1 MKIKFW
7 GTRGS
12 IATPEP
18 EYMKYG
24 GNTACIEVRTA
35 DGGLI
40 ILDAGT
46 GIRRLGVSLLE
57 DESIQRQ
64 GSIIISHYHW
74 DHIQGF
80 PFFAPLY
87 SKDWSF
93 TVYGQFKVDGR
104 LTNALSGQMGNLYFP
119 VDMEAFGADLKFVE
133 IIEQDIQ
140 IGGTLVTSRAL
151 NHPQGNLGFRFQDG
165 AGIMAYVTDTEHFE
179 DRLDE
184 RVLELAKD
192 ADVLIYDAQ
201 YTPEQYVN
209 HRGWGHSTWKA
220 GIELARAANVTT
232 LVLFHHDPAATDEKI
247 DALLEK
253 ARAEFPNT
261 LAASRDLELTLESR
275 KKPVVSSTPRITT
288 TVRSR
293 IHYKIERDG
302 AQVLV
307 RPCSFLSIFNS
318 DEFKQKVVATFEDGV
333 ETVVFDFTDLGEI
346 DSLALGSMAYFLE
359 EAEKQEISF
368 YLCQANDFV
377 REVLTIT
384 RFDQVIKIVENLEDV
399 A

>member
-18 EYMKYG
+18 EHMKYG
-24 GNTACIEVRTA
+24 GNTACVEVRTA
-35 DGGLI
+35 DGELI

-46 GIRRLGVSLLE
+46 GIRRLGASLLA
-57 DESIQRQ
+57 DETCPRR

-87 SKDWSF
+87 AKDWSF

-104 LTNALSGQMGNLYFP
+104 LTSALAGQMGNLYFP
-119 VDMEAFGADLKFVE
+119 VDMEAFGAELKFVE

-140 IGGTLVTSRAL
+140 IGQTLVTSRAL

-184 RVLELAKD
+184 KVLELAQD
-192 ADVLIYDAQ
+192 ADVMIYDAQ
-201 YTPEQYVN
+201 YTPEQYPN
-209 HRGWGHSTWKA
+209 HRGWGHSTWRA
-220 GIELARAANVTT
+220 GVEVARAANVKT

-247 DALLEK
+247 DTIIET
-253 ARAEFPNT
+253 ARTEYPNT
-261 LAASRDLELTLESR
+261 LASSRDLEITLEGHH
-275 KKPVVSSTPRITT
+275 KPVVSSLPRATT

-293 IHYKIERDG
+293 LNYKLERDE
-302 AQVLV
+302 QKVMI
-307 RPCSFLSIFNS
+307 RPSSFLSVFNS
-318 DEFKQKVVATFEDGV
+318 EEFKQVVIDSFVDEV
-333 ETVVFDFTDLGEI
+333 NTVVFDFVDLGEI

-359 EAEKQEISF
+359 EAEKKEINF
-368 YLCQANDFV
+368 YLCRANEFV
-377 REVLTIT
+377 REVLMIT
-384 RFDQVIKIVENLEDV
+384 RFDQVIKIVDSLEDV